1 MRGGEVCAY
10 TTYFCPKLSGF
21 FTVLQQMHDGYF
33 ICSADQEKLAVRT
46 RFALSRCC
54 PLQLLPP
61 AGGTRRRVGVVAH
74 EKKKARPPWSESI
87 IVVTVRS
94 TTASRLLR
102 LLLSLSR

>member
-74 EKKKARPPWSESI
+74 EKKNRTSMVRVNIA
-87 IVVTVRS
+87 VTVRS

-102 LLLSLSR
+102 LLLPLSR